1 MAHLAAALRRRA
13 PSRGAVSAWLPPP
26 AVAAALAWAVAIAV
40 VAPLVI
46 GYLTNAPD
54 QRLVD
59 LDVYRTGG
67 ESVLHGQAL
76 YFMRTQP
83 PQLLL
88 FTYPPVAA
96 VFAVPFAMLPWPAA
110 QLVWVAFIYVPLA
123 ITVWFAFRP
132 LRERAGRYGPAVAA
146 VAFTAGAY
154 LFPMRDQMRFGQI
167 DILLVAMCIAD
178 CAARSPR
185 WPRGALIGLATAL
198 KLVPGVFIIYLWLSG
213 RRRAARTAAIAAAC
227 WTAGAFLL
235 LPRDSLYYWTRA
247 IFDSGRLGSNTAT
260 SNQSLRGLLLRF
272 FLPSH
277 VPALL
282 WLAVAAVV
290 TVYGFAAARRVA
302 AEGNE
307 MAGVAITGLLAVLLS
322 PVAWIHHL
330 AWVAVVL
337 GVIVGDGRDRKR
349 VVAALA
355 TAIFF
360 TLTIP
365 WWGVSLLA
373 VKGVPKLAGRAVQG
387 GFGFG
392 AVALIPVIGWS
403 ARRAGPGSPAGA
415 DRVAGHPPEAAGPQ
429 PAGVPGS
436 GADTRQ
442 ESRVTAGH
450 ANAVTNTTRILGEVK
465 RRLRAGRQ
473 AGAWLPRIR

>member
-1 MAHLAAALRRRA
+1 MAQRPGWRLPGAARERLRSAAGTLAE
-13 PSRGAVSAWLPPP
+13 PPWP
-26 AVAAALAWAVAIAV
+26 TVVTLLAWAAAIAV

-67 ESVLHGQAL
+67 VSVLHGQPVYAIG
-76 YFMRTQP
+76 TQP

-96 VFAVPFAMLPWPAA
+96 IFAVPFAMLPWPAA
-110 QLVWVAFIYVPLA
+110 QWVWTGFIYVPLA

-132 LRERAGRYGPAVAA
+132 LRERAGRYGPAVCAIAFA
-146 VAFTAGAY
+146 VGAY
-154 LFPMRDQMRFGQI
+154 LFPMRDQMRFGQV
-167 DILLVAMCIAD
+167 DILLAAMCVAD
-178 CAARSPR
+178 CAARNPR

-213 RRRAARTAAIAAAC
+213 RRRAARTAVIAAVA

-235 LPRDSLYYWTRA
+235 LPRDSLYYWTRG
-247 IFDSGRLGSNTAT
+247 IFDPGRLGSNTGT

-277 VPALL
+277 APGLL
-282 WLAVAAVV
+282 WLAVAVVVAVF
-290 TVYGFAAARRVA
+290 GFAAARRVA
-302 AEGNE
+302 AGGHE

-330 AWVAVVL
+330 VWVVIAL
-337 GVIVGDGRDRKR
+337 GAITGDGRDRKR
-349 VVAALA
+349 LAAAVAV
-355 TAIFF
+355 AIFF

-373 VKGVPKLAGRAVQG
+373 VKGIPKLAGRAVQG
-387 GFGFG
+387 GFGLG
-392 AVALIPVIGWS
+392 AIALVAVTRWAARRERPPDRGADGGPGAGSAAENASPQAVAVSGS
-403 ARRAGPGSPAGA
+403 AADPA
-415 DRVAGHPPEAAGPQ
+415 RKV
-429 PAGVPGS
+429 
-436 GADTRQ
+436 
-442 ESRVTAGH
+442 
-450 ANAVTNTTRILGEVK
+450 
-465 RRLRAGRQ
+465 
-473 AGAWLPRIR
+473 

>member
-1 MAHLAAALRRRA
+1 M
-13 PSRGAVSAWLPPP
+13 
-26 AVAAALAWAVAIAV
+26 LAWAAAIAV

-67 ESVLHGQAL
+67 ASVLHGQPL

-96 VFAVPFAMLPWPAA
+96 IFAVPFAMLSWPAA
-110 QLVWVAFIYVPLA
+110 QWAWVAFIYVPLA
-123 ITVWFAFRP
+123 VTVWFAFRP

-146 VAFTAGAY
+146 VAFAVGAY
-154 LFPMRDQMRFGQI
+154 LFPMRDQMRFGQV
-167 DILLVAMCIAD
+167 DILLVAMCVAD

-185 WPRGALIGLATAL
+185 WPRGALVGLATAL

-213 RRRAARTAAIAAAC
+213 RRKAARTAAIATAC
-227 WTAGAFLL
+227 WTACAFLL

-247 IFDSGRLGSNTAT
+247 IFDPGRLGSNTGT

-277 VPALL
+277 PPALL

-290 TVYGFAAARRVA
+290 AVYGFAAARRA
-302 AEGNE
+302 AAGGHE

-330 AWVAVVL
+330 ACVVVAL
-337 GVIVGDGRDRKR
+337 GAIAGDGRDRKR
-349 VVAALA
+349 LGAALA

-373 VKGVPKLAGRAVQG
+373 VNPVPKLAGRAVQG
-387 GFGFG
+387 GFGLG
-392 AVALIPVIGWS
+392 AVALIAIIRWS
-403 ARRAGPGSPAGA
+403 VRRAGPQRPGGDDPGAG
-415 DRVAGHPPEAAGPQ
+415 RPVAAVSPQ
-429 PAGVPGS
+429 PADVPGRV
-436 GADTRQ
+436 ADT
-442 ESRVTAGH
+442 G
-450 ANAVTNTTRILGEVK
+450 
-465 RRLRAGRQ
+465 
-473 AGAWLPRIR
+473 